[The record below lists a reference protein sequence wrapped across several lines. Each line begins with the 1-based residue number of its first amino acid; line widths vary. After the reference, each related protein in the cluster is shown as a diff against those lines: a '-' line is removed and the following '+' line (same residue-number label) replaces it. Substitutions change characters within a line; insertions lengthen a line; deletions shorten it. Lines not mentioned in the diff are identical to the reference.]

1 METLG
6 NYSEVCSRSV
16 LEGEL
21 GEKRLEEV
29 GEQPRQQTVSDLAGE
44 PLKVAVAVPS
54 LRGSWPFQFGECLAN
69 MVQHFQG
76 SEYEGEHE
84 IRVFS
89 HSGRVMPEVRHRLIG
104 TSLGWGAT
112 HILMVTPEFTFPPD
126 SIHRMLA
133 RGRAVIGIN
142 YLRDIGSCEYSAYRG
157 GETVKPDPVSPEI
170 EEVDGVAIGMIL
182 FNTPIFDVLDLPFFI
197 NKQIGESPGFEE
209 DFIPFWEQCKE
220 KEIPCVIDHALSK
233 EVKSYGELWH

>member
-1 METLG
+1 METFG

-29 GEQPRQQTVSDLAGE
+29 GEQPSEQTVSDLARE

-89 HSGRVMPEVRHRLIG
+89 HGGRVMPEVRHRLIG

>member
-1 METLG
+1 M
-6 NYSEVCSRSV
+6 
-16 LEGEL
+16 

-29 GEQPRQQTVSDLAGE
+29 GEQPSEQTVSDLAGE

-54 LRGSWPFQFGECLAN
+54 LSGSWPFQFGECLAN

-76 SEYEGEHE
+76 SKYEGEHE

-112 HILMVTPEFTFPPD
+112 HILMMTPEFTFPPD

-133 RGRAVIGIN
+133 RGRAVVGIN
-142 YLRDIGSCEYSAYRG
+142 YLRDIGSCEYSAYTKE
-157 GETVKPDPVSPEI
+157 GEFKPGPETPDI
-170 EEVDGVAIGMIL
+170 EELEGVAIGMVL

-197 NKQIGESPGFEE
+197 SKQIGESPGFEE
-209 DFIPFWEQCKE
+209 DFIPFWKQCKE